1 MKKNWK
7 KGLAVIT
14 AAALVITTAVLP
26 GGASAKGKVKLNK
39 KKVTMKVGQK
49 VKLKLKN
56 TKKKVKWK
64 SSKKK
69 IASVTARGVVKGKKK
84 GTAKITAKCGGK
96 KYVCKVTVKG
106 RGESI
111 CL

>member
-1 MKKNWK
+1 MKKNWR

-49 VKLKLKN
+49 VKLKL
-56 TKKKVKWK
+56 
-64 SSKKK
+64 
-69 IASVTARGVVKGKKK
+69 
-84 GTAKITAKCGGK
+84 
-96 KYVCKVTVKG
+96 
-106 RGESI
+106 
-111 CL
+111 

>member
-1 MKKNWK
+1 MKKNWR

-56 TKKKVKWK
+56 TKNGNPPK
-64 SSKKK
+64 
-69 IASVTARGVVKGKKK
+69 R
-84 GTAKITAKCGGK
+84 
-96 KYVCKVTVKG
+96 
-106 RGESI
+106 RFHPLLPGE
-111 CL
+111 L